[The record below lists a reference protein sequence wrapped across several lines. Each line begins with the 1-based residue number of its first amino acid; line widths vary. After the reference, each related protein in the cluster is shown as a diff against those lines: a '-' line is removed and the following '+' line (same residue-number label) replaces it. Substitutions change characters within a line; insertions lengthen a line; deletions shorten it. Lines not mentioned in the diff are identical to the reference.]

1 MSPRHG
7 GLRSSAG
14 ELPEPS
20 RHDHH
25 GATRA
30 ACVIIQVC
38 PIVVGRVDEV
48 IRVTLW
54 DLISGIFVVSPLVAS
69 LGTAKTQHAGVSG
82 WLLAA
87 LVGIVMGL
95 ASVLF
100 VRTAVSRAIARLV
113 TGKPETTAA
122 NVGVALLY
130 FASLLLGFAA
140 TVASSVL
147 TSRALAT

>member
-1 MSPRHG
+1 
-7 GLRSSAG
+7 
-14 ELPEPS
+14 
-20 RHDHH
+20 
-25 GATRA
+25 
-30 ACVIIQVC
+30 
-38 PIVVGRVDEV
+38 
-48 IRVTLW
+48 
-54 DLISGIFVVSPLVAS
+54 
-69 LGTAKTQHAGVSG
+69 
-82 WLLAA
+82 
-87 LVGIVMGL
+87 MGL